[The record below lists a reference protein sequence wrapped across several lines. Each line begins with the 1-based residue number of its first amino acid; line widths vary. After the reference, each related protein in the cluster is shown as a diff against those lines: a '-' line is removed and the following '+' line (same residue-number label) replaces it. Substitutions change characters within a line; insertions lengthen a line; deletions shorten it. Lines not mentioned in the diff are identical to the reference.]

1 MPTRVPRS
9 WIWADALELL
19 DRAERLQR
27 QFYRVHSARGRAP
40 TWEPPVDLFE
50 AADELW
56 IQVALVGVA
65 PEQTEVV
72 FQDGV
77 LTVTGERRWPEE
89 SRGATLHRVEIPHGY
104 FERRIELPPGS
115 YAVNRR
121 DLVNGMLTV
130 SLRKLR

>member
-1 MPTRVPRS
+1 MPTRTSRS
-9 WIWADALELL
+9 SIWADALELL

-27 QFYRVHSARGRAP
+27 QFYRMNTSPRRCPA
-40 TWEPPVDLFE
+40 WEPPVDLFE
-50 AADELW
+50 TQDELW

-65 PEQTEVV
+65 PNQTEVV
-72 FQDGV
+72 YQDGV
-77 LTVTGERRWPEE
+77 LTVSGERHWPDE

-104 FERRIELPPGS
+104 FERRIELPPGD

-121 DLVNGMLTV
+121 DLLNGLLTV